1 MFGALVIAHVA
12 LIGGLQ
18 PLVRDAENRDLT
30 AVVTPPFLPEAGA
43 AEVRAG
49 SVPTPGVAP
58 VIHPEEPRTPQIPRR
73 GTGKFVAAPAA
84 ERAVP
89 SGAVTYRV
97 EVERGLPFEVRDFAR
112 AVDRTLGD
120 DRSWPARTGRP
131 MARVSGE
138 ADLRIVLASPETTD
152 RLCAPLDTRG
162 RVSCRNGEDVVINAM
177 RWAHGAESYGDD
189 LAAYRI
195 YVINHEVGHGLGQ
208 GHVPCPRAGALAPV
222 MLQQTLG
229 LQGCRPN
236 PWPTTSEV
244 D

>member
-1 MFGALVIAHVA
+1 MAAHVA
-12 LIGGLQ
+12 LISGVQ
-18 PLVRDAENRDLT
+18 PLLGEGEDRDLT
-30 AVVTPPFLPEAGA
+30 AVVTPPFLPKAEAEVGA
-43 AEVRAG
+43 ADVRAG
-49 SVPTPGVAP
+49 SVPSPGVVPVIRPDEPAGPRIPHRASGRFAVAP
-58 VIHPEEPRTPQIPRR
+58 VSQ
-73 GTGKFVAAPAA
+73 GNA
-84 ERAVP
+84 P

-97 EVERGLPFEVRDFAR
+97 EVERGLPFEARAFAR
-112 AVDRTLGD
+112 AVDGTLGD
-120 DRSWPARTGRP
+120 ARSWPERTGRP
-131 MARVSGE
+131 MARVAGE

-162 RVSCRNGEDVVINAM
+162 RVSCRNGEDVVINAL

-195 YVINHEVGHGLGQ
+195 YVVNHEVGHGLGQ
-208 GHVPCPRAGALAPV
+208 GHLPCPRAGALAPV